1 MIGRTTDTL
10 GAGRHRQIDIELN
23 ALGRRLYHANRFLG
37 PRIKIIVAK
46 GTGRPLTMSV
56 TAPR

>member
-23 ALGRRLYHANRFLG
+23 ALGRRLYHAN
-37 PRIKIIVAK
+37 
-46 GTGRPLTMSV
+46 
-56 TAPR
+56 